1 MLKNQRERKLG
12 GRVAT
17 LLRALK
23 YPSPNNVFIF
33 HDDETG
39 KSLNF
44 LLPMKHRKSRN
55 ESLEQKAD
63 PQALFSETAQAHG
76 KIL

>member
-1 MLKNQRERKLG
+1 MLKNQRERKLS

-23 YPSPNNVFIF
+23 YLSPNNVFIF

-44 LLPMKHRKSRN
+44 LLPVKHRKSRN

-63 PQALFSETAQAHG
+63 P
-76 KIL
+76 